1 MGFRRALFLALAIFT
16 VIIIGAMGENTFE
29 QYEGFKITDD
39 NSIIENYQVGP
50 EDCEV
55 TKFMLGTVTLLI
67 CIMVFRN
74 FATCKLSARGTKL
87 TPSPVT
93 TAIFWPTLNTRRW
106 TRTSSYSSY
115 NDLIL
120 KYE

>member
-1 MGFRRALFLALAIFT
+1 MGFRRALFLAVAIFT
-16 VIIIGAMGENTFE
+16 VVIIGAMGENTFE

-55 TKFMLGTVTLLI
+55 KLIFGTVNHLI

-74 FATCKLSARGTKL
+74 FATCKLSARDTK
-87 TPSPVT
+87 
-93 TAIFWPTLNTRRW
+93 
-106 TRTSSYSSY
+106 
-115 NDLIL
+115 
-120 KYE
+120 